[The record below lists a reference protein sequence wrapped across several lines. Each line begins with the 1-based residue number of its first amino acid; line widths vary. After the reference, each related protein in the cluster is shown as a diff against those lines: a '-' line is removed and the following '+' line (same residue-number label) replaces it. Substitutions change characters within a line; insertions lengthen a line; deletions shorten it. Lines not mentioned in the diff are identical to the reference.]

1 MKLLKLRR
9 IGLLLIFGMLGGCQ
23 AANGVFE
30 VRNFGARGDGQH
42 LDTPAVN
49 DAIAAAAKAGGGT
62 VHFSPGTYLCY
73 SIHLQ
78 SNIALYLDYGATI
91 RAAGTTEKAEYDPP
105 EPFPFADQYQD
116 FGHTHWHN
124 SLIWGENLENVA
136 ILGPGMI
143 NGKDAL
149 NRGSAKPP
157 PPKIVN
163 GHKIDPTT
171 QPWQDTTQPS
181 ADTEEP
187 WDVEVAPDD
196 IESGPVTDSEEDV
209 SHHRW
214 RWATSRI
221 SPEMDSQDYS
231 AMFAA
236 TQPSTEPTTEP
247 TTKPEYPDDKEKLDA
262 GIGNKAISLKNV
274 HGCILRDFSIFEG
287 GHFGIL
293 ATAVDDLTIDNVKI
307 DTNRDGMDIDCC
319 RNVRVSNCSV
329 NSPNDDAIVLKSS
342 FGLGY
347 TRDTENVT
355 IANCVVS
362 GGYEE
367 GSMLDGTFKKIGP
380 MYNFDKKE
388 KKKRHTSRTG
398 RIKFGT
404 ESNGGFKNI
413 AISNCLFDDCQGLA
427 IESVDGGVIDNVTIS
442 NLAMRDL
449 VSSPIFIRLG
459 ARMRGPKG
467 TPVGAIR
474 HVNISDIV
482 AQCKSQRYACFISGI
497 PGHEIEDLRL
507 HNIRL
512 IFPGGGKGSWTR
524 REPWEQIKGYPDP
537 SRFGGEPAYGFYIRH
552 VSGLEMTNV
561 EMTRKAADLRPPFF
575 VRDVQHFYL
584 EHVTALPGGRTPMF
598 EMDGVEDFT
607 AVRVSG
613 MDDQHL
619 ETVGRENF

>member
-1 MKLLKLRR
+1 MKHLNLRR

-91 RAAGTTEKAEYDPP
+91 RAAGTTDKGEYDPP

-149 NRGSAKPP
+149 NRGSPKPEK
-157 PPKIVN
+157 PKDP
-163 GHKIDPTT
+163 KADPTT

-181 ADTEEP
+181 EDTEEP

-196 IESGPVTDSEEDV
+196 IRPGPVTDAQEDV
-209 SHHRW
+209 SHRPW
-214 RWATSRI
+214 RWATQRFAT
-221 SPEMDSQDYS
+221 DDDTQDYA

-236 TQPSTEPTTEP
+236 TQPSIEPTTQP
-247 TTKPEYPDDKEKLDA
+247 TTKPEYPDAKEKLDA

-274 HGCILRDFSIFEG
+274 RGCILRDFSVFEG
-287 GHFGIL
+287 GHFAIL
-293 ATAVDDLTIDNVKI
+293 ATAVDGLTIDNVKI

-319 RNVRVSNCSV
+319 RNVRVSNCTV

-355 IANCVVS
+355 IANCAVS

-367 GSMLDGTFKKIGP
+367 GTMLDGTFKKIGP
-380 MYNFDKKE
+380 WYNYDKKTG
-388 KKKRHTSRTG
+388 KKRHTSRTG

-427 IESVDGGVIDNVTIS
+427 IESVDGGVIDNVAIS

-449 VSSPIFIRLG
+449 TSSPIYIRLG
-459 ARMRGPKG
+459 ARLRGPKG

-474 HVNISDIV
+474 HVTISDVV
-482 AQCKSQRYACFISGI
+482 AQCKSVRYACVISGI
-497 PGHEIEDLRL
+497 PGNEIEDLHL

-512 IFPGGGKGSWTR
+512 IFPGGGKGSWTL
-524 REPWEQIKGYPDP
+524 REPWEQMKGYPDP
-537 SRFGGEPAYGFYIRH
+537 SRFGGEPSYGFYIRH

-561 EMTRKAADLRPPFF
+561 DITRKAPDLRPPFF
-575 VRDVQHFYL
+575 VKDVQHFYL
-584 EHVTALPGGRTPMF
+584 DHVTAMPGERTPMF

-607 AVRVSG
+607 SMQVSG
-613 MDDQHL
+613 MDNQHL
-619 ETVGRENF
+619 EAVGRENF